1 MPHLKPSRS
10 RSRGQLLC
18 PDDDGD
24 ELDHREEGSGS
35 LLVSCCDA
43 AEVFELVEEALDE
56 VTLFV
61 EIGVV
66 GGNAGAG
73 PIEWNDRLSV
83 GMGDGAA
90 EVIGVIGLVGK
101 DMLGG
106 QTIDQRLGLG
116 DIVALPGR

>member
-1 MPHLKPSRS
+1 M
-10 RSRGQLLC
+10 
-18 PDDDGD
+18 
-24 ELDHREEGSGS
+24 
-35 LLVSCCDA
+35 LVSGCDA

-56 VTLFV
+56 VALFV

-66 GGNAGAG
+66 GRNASAGSIEGN
-73 PIEWNDRLSV
+73 DSLSL

-90 EVIGVIGLVGK
+90 EVIGVIGLIGEDV
-101 DMLGG
+101 LGG